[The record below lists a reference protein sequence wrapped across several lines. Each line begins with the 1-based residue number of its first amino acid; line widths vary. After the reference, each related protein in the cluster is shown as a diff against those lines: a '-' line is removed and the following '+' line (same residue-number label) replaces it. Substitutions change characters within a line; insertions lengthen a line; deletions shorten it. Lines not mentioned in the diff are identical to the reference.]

1 MGHEEFSDGMAEEFN
16 QALEGRWNPAAGAA
30 QFNNPDDVLN
40 AAYIRMAGDT
50 ELPGDLN
57 VLKNLLLKGRVEV
70 HTGAVTVT
78 RDGSFEVAPSNS
90 NWGLRG
96 SFGYDPSV
104 MVNYQSSSPQGRAP
118 TPPGVSVGNAL
129 LELEQSY

>member
-1 MGHEEFSDGMAEEFN
+1 MNELGQNLGQQFDN
-16 QALEGRWNPAAGAA
+16 AGDAFTA
-30 QFNNPDDVLN
+30 GYL
-40 AAYIRMAGDT
+40 RMAGDT
-50 ELPGDLN
+50 ELPGELN
-57 VLKNLLLKGRVEV
+57 VLRNLLLKGRLED

-78 RDGSFEVAPSNS
+78 RDGSFEIAPSNT

-118 TPPGVSVGNAL
+118 TPPGVSVDNAL